1 VEQAEVRTQLLPV
14 KLTEVEL
21 ALKAQE
27 LATAEAG
34 LGTAEMAATAY
45 LEEVKAEKGRLQSE
59 VEKSRRSVRCLARIV
74 RERAE
79 EREVPIVEQSDFEAG
94 AVNTVRTDT
103 GEVVATRGMTPEERQ
118 RSLFS
123 EKGKRQRS

>member
-59 VEKSRRSVRCLARIV
+59 VEKARRAVRCLARIV

-103 GEVVATRGMTPEERQ
+103 GEIVATRGMTPEERQ